1 MSPEKSFSFLGFCIY
16 TACNT
21 VRQLLSLGHTN
32 NTRQP
37 KGNKMNKPKITA
49 DAAYENA
56 HLVAQDMIAKLAE
69 VLFEMPA
76 PGDDTASPINWG
88 HVGTLNEVNA
98 RLTDLIKFVKNED

>member
-21 VRQLLSLGHTN
+21 VRRLLSLGHTN

-49 DAAYENA
+49 DAAYESA
-56 HLVAQDMIAKLAE
+56 HLVAQDMIAKLTE
-69 VLFEMPA
+69 VLFEMTRPA
-76 PGDDTASPINWG
+76 RSTGAMSAPST
-88 HVGTLNEVNA
+88 
-98 RLTDLIKFVKNED
+98 K